1 MSATEFELEGIRFEV
16 KRLSLEDTCAS
27 LEILGKVLGPVALE
41 VLSSK
46 GEPGAEDSGAVVSLR
61 PAMYASLIT
70 TFLSNASQIAV
81 LTKLYA
87 PYAKV
92 NRQMNGTYVGALMV
106 ELKPFLNDVFAG
118 RIDLM
123 VAFLVVVARAEHGCF
138 LGGTNVL
145 EQLMGLLGASTSKSP
160 TGPTG

>member
-46 GEPGAEDSGAVVSLR
+46 DMGAAP
-61 PAMYASLIT
+61 PAALYAQLLS
-70 TFLSNASQIAV
+70 TFLSHASQIAV
-81 LTKLYA
+81 LLKIFA
-87 PYAKV
+87 PYSRM
-92 NRQMNGTYVGALMV
+92 NRKMDGTYGGAMMV
-106 ELKPFLNDVFAG
+106 DLKPFMGDVFGG

-123 VAFLVVVARAEHGCF
+123 VAFLVNAVRAEHACF
-138 LGGTNVL
+138 LGGTNAL
-145 EQLMGLLGASTSKSP
+145 EQLLVQLAGSTSKSP

>member
-16 KRLSLEDTCAS
+16 KRLTLEDSCLS

-46 GEPGAEDSGAVVSLR
+46 GDGEEPGGLSLN
-61 PAMYASLIT
+61 PAMYASLLA

-81 LTKLYA
+81 LMKLFA

-92 NRQMNGTYVGALMV
+92 NRQMNGEYGGTMMV

-118 RIDLM
+118 RVDLM
-123 VAFLVVVARAEHGCF
+123 VAFLVVVSRAEHGCF

-145 EQLMGLLGASTSKSP
+145 EQLTRLLGGSTSKSP